1 MSRFSRSAEYRATQL
16 GAASNNQATDELIRV
31 RPFKD
36 DGGID
41 TAIEWFESVHPS
53 HSDLSGKRSVP
64 RAAEIVYDGEQISFR
79 YLPCSDDFHW
89 FLTRLRHK
97 YPDSDVRREEAD
109 LIHIDEGITWQAV
122 SGHSESTDGGQ
133 FVAVTSKASAKTIPM
148 RPSSAI
154 SWMMR

>member
-1 MSRFSRSAEYRATQL
+1 MSRLSRSAEYSAAQL
-16 GAASNNQATDELIRV
+16 GIESNNQASDELIRV

-97 YPDSDVRREEAD
+97 YPDSDVRRKRPTSYTSMR
-109 LIHIDEGITWQAV
+109 GITSPVV
-122 SGHSESTDGGQ
+122 SGRSESTDGGQ
-133 FVAVTSKASAKTIPM
+133 YVAATSKASAKTTHT
-148 RPSSAI
+148 RLSSAI
-154 SWMMR
+154 SWMMP